1 MRYWIPYLA
10 ASIGLHLA
18 AVVTAAAGAKYDD
31 DVAQQ
36 HGVPTVAPDPEAH

>member
-18 AVVTAAAGAKYDD
+18 AVVTAAVYITLVYTLVNLG
-31 DVAQQ
+31 
-36 HGVPTVAPDPEAH
+36 GR